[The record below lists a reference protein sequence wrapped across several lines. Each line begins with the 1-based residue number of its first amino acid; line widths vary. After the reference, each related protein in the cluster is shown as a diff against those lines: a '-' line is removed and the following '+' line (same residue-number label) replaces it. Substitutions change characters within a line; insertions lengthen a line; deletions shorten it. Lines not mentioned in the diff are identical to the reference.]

1 MLFGQEMFEVVSS
14 SRSFSSPLI
23 KAALLLL
30 LKLRHCA
37 RPRAGSSRKSFG
49 TPKSQCLV
57 HLPSQKVQYFRDWMS
72 HCLLVLQLSWRRF
85 LNSVR
90 IVHSSIHCTTL
101 LPFLLSAVRECKP
114 YGNHEIIYP
123 NTWFNTRKQRGSSLW
138 SSAMY
143 FSYSLPH
150 NSLLKPRDLAAW
162 ALMGSHKC
170 TLYLR
175 KASLTLERWPSLS
188 WLDVHAEDLGS
199 VPSARIVSYN
209 CP

>member
-1 MLFGQEMFEVVSS
+1 MCCIKMLFGQEMFEVVSS

-90 IVHSSIHCTTL
+90 IVHSSIHCTTR

-123 NTWFNTRKQRGSSLW
+123 NT
-138 SSAMY
+138 
-143 FSYSLPH
+143 
-150 NSLLKPRDLAAW
+150 
-162 ALMGSHKC
+162 
-170 TLYLR
+170 
-175 KASLTLERWPSLS
+175 
-188 WLDVHAEDLGS
+188 
-199 VPSARIVSYN
+199 
-209 CP
+209 